1 MAETHVISALTE
13 KRSELAGQ
21 AEFHQKEISRIV
33 EEIKVLDAT
42 IKLFEPGYRI
52 NSIKPKR
59 YQRKNEFF
67 KHGETQKLL
76 LDIVR
81 QADNPI
87 STVAIAEE
95 AMRRKELPLDKEQ
108 LSAFKSTIGGA
119 LIRYRSAGLIA
130 ETGKDKG
137 VSLWAIAK

>member
-1 MAETHVISALTE
+1 MAETHVISALTA
-13 KRSELAGQ
+13 KRSELAGL
-21 AEFHQKEISRIV
+21 AEFHQKEIARIADEV
-33 EEIKVLDAT
+33 SILDSA

-59 YQRKNEFF
+59 YQRKNVFF
-67 KHGETQKLL
+67 KHGESQKLL
-76 LDIVR
+76 LDIIRESV
-81 QADNPI
+81 NPI

-95 AMRRKELPLDKEQ
+95 AMRRKGLELDPKQ

-119 LIRYRSAGLIA
+119 LIRYRSAGLIV

-137 VSLWAIAK
+137 VSLWAIAR